1 MGEAQAVAVKS
12 PTRQGEKTKHRLEG
26 RKSESQVQ
34 PRFLS
39 VGWSRLPESG
49 CLSSRPPKPMLVGG
63 LGAPFGEES
72 RQKGRPQQRAHLPPL
87 HVSAARPGRQGPLRP
102 AVELIRNSLLDICRM
117 SPGGRRRLGTRD
129 LWLEV

>member
-26 RKSESQVQ
+26 WKSESHVQ

-49 CLSSRPPKPMLVGG
+49 CLSSRPSKRCLSVGWG
-63 LGAPFGEES
+63 LLSETES

-87 HVSAARPGRQGPLRP
+87 HVSAARPGRQGPPRP

-117 SPGGRRRLGTRD
+117 SPGGRRSLGTRD